1 LSVDHSNVVTRALS
15 LGFMLDASAF
25 DLLAK
30 LPAEVD
36 PNELVERI
44 IIQKKGAPSAERRIT
59 SEDLESFLPPDLVT
73 HQNEMES
80 AQLDLESSLEVMTDP
95 TPRLAPIKADEG
107 YKKLF
112 RDRYEHLLSIL
123 QKRPDMRGLTTVQSA
138 KSVVAGQSRKV
149 AGLLS
154 NRVERRGNMELTI
167 DDLTGTLRIIC
178 SESVAKSTLR
188 LPLDSLVVVEV
199 SRSKSGQLFASSPTL
214 PDIAHKKPTTS
225 AHEVYAVFLSD
236 LHVGSR
242 MFLHDDFQRFIL
254 WLNGKLGDREMVGR
268 IRYVVIAGDLVD
280 GVGVYPNQEAQLSE
294 RDLRKQYLLAI
305 QLLEQIPRHI
315 QIVVSP
321 GNHDAVRQ
329 ALPQPAIPIEVA
341 EGLYRMENVKAVGNP
356 ASVKLN
362 GVSVLIYHGRSLD
375 DIIATVPELSYS
387 RPGAAMELLLRAR
400 HLAPTYG
407 KRTALAPELRDML
420 VIDPVPDVM
429 HCGHVHAFDV
439 SNYRGTLLVNSGTW
453 QSQTSFQAN
462 MGLEPT
468 PSIIPIVNLS
478 NLHVVRRN
486 FGKEGLLGAS

>member
-1 LSVDHSNVVTRALS
+1 MVTKALS

-25 DLLAK
+25 DLLNK

-36 PNELVERI
+36 ANELVEKI
-44 IIQKKGAPSAERRIT
+44 IAQKMGTPSAERRIT
-59 SEDLESFLPPDLVT
+59 NEDLELFLPADLVT
-73 HQNEMES
+73 RQNEIES
-80 AQLDLESSLEVMTDP
+80 AQPDLEPSLEVVMDP
-95 TPRLAPIKADEG
+95 TSRLAPIKADEG

-112 RDRYEHLLSIL
+112 RDRYERLLSIL

-138 KSVVAGQSRKV
+138 KGVVTGQSKKV

-167 DDLTGTLRIIC
+167 DDPTGTLRMTC
-178 SESVAKSTLR
+178 SENAARSTLR
-188 LPLDSLVVVEV
+188 LPLDSLVAAEV
-199 SRSKSGQLFASSPTL
+199 SRSRSGQLFARSLTL
-214 PDIAHKKPTTS
+214 PDIPIKKPATS

-236 LHVGSR
+236 LHIGSR
-242 MFLHDDFQRFIL
+242 MFLGDDFQRFIL

-268 IRYVVIAGDLVD
+268 IRYVLIAGDLVD
-280 GVGVYPNQEAQLSE
+280 GVGVYPNQELQLSE
-294 RDLRKQYLLAI
+294 RDLRKQYLLAV

-315 QIVVSP
+315 QVVVSP

-329 ALPQPAIPIEVA
+329 ALPQPAVPVEVA

-356 ASVKLN
+356 AYVKLH
-362 GVSVLIYHGRSLD
+362 GVSVLVYHGRSLD

-407 KRTALAPELRDML
+407 KRTALAPEVRDML

-429 HCGHVHAFDV
+429 HSGHVHAFDV

-486 FGKEGLLGAS
+486 FGKVGLLGAS

>member
-1 LSVDHSNVVTRALS
+1 
-15 LGFMLDASAF
+15 MLDASAF
-25 DLLAK
+25 DLLTK

-36 PNELVERI
+36 ANELVERI
-44 IIQKKGAPSAERRIT
+44 IAQKKGASLVERRIT
-59 SEDLESFLPPDLVT
+59 NEDLESFLPADLVT
-73 HQNEMES
+73 RQTEIES
-80 AQLDLESSLEVMTDP
+80 AQPNLEPSLEVVTDP
-95 TPRLAPIKADEG
+95 TPRLAPIKAGEG

-123 QKRPDMRGLTTVQSA
+123 QKRPDMRGLTTVHSA
-138 KSVVAGQSRKV
+138 KGVAAGQKRKV

-154 NRVERRGNMELTI
+154 NRVEKRGNMELTI
-167 DDLTGTLRIIC
+167 DDPTGTLRIIC
-178 SESVAKSTLR
+178 SENGAKSILR
-188 LPLDSLVVVEV
+188 LPLDSLVVVDV

-214 PDIAHKKPTTS
+214 PDIPHMRPTTS

-242 MFLHDDFQRFIL
+242 MFLGDDFQRFIL
-254 WLNGKLGDREMVGR
+254 WLNGKLGDREIVGR

-280 GVGVYPNQEAQLSE
+280 GIGVYPNQEAQLIE
-294 RDLRKQYLLAI
+294 RDLRKQYLLAV
-305 QLLEQIPRHI
+305 QLLEQIPSRI

-329 ALPQPAIPIEVA
+329 ALPQPAVPVEVA
-341 EGLYRMENVKAVGNP
+341 EGLYGIENVKAVGNP
-356 ASVKLN
+356 ACVKLH
-362 GVSVLIYHGRSLD
+362 GVSVLIYHGKSLD

-439 SNYRGTLLVNSGTW
+439 MNYRGTLLINSGTW